1 MVTQA
6 TQAHNCAL
14 LVFLLPFYC
23 QIVSPSEGRLETLA
37 TLLTRHF
44 ISGPFMGLYLTK
56 VLVFSSFTG
65 NYTQVVRFH
74 SQCHVFG
81 CTLSTSRDVNICLV
95 KSNNT
100 GIVTFNVD
108 KRDFLVPR
116 SSQVL
121 ACAVQKHAIVK
132 GMEIILGLF
141 SARGFSLVYV
151 RSVCDLS
158 QDV

>member
-1 MVTQA
+1 MTQA

-44 ISGPFMGLYLTK
+44 ISGAFTWLYLTK
-56 VLVFSSFTG
+56 SASFSSFTG
-65 NYTQVVRFH
+65 NYTQAVRFY

-81 CTLSTSRDVNICLV
+81 RTLGTSRDVNICLV

-116 SSQVL
+116 SSQVF
-121 ACAVQKHAIVK
+121 ACAVLKHSAIVK
-132 GMEIILGLF
+132 GYGDNIGPIQC
-141 SARGFSLVYV
+141 AWI
-151 RSVCDLS
+151 
-158 QDV
+158 